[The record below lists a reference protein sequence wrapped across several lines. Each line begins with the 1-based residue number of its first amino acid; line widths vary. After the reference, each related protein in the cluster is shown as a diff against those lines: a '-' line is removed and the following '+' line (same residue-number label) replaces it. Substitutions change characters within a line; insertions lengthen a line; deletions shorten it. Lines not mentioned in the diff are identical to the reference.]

1 MVALAYSRK
10 GFARRPA
17 RTAPPARQAPSANLI
32 NVVLE
37 HADLRDDIGGGRT
50 LMRLSPERLAEP
62 RIRLQLGAE
71 AARAADVA
79 VVWDDREDQIFKVLD
94 GGAARE
100 DRFVLTPAAE
110 AYIAAYDK
118 ARDEGERGR

>member
-10 GFARRPA
+10 GYARRTPKA
-17 RTAPPARQAPSANLI
+17 APPRRMPPSANLI
-32 NVVLE
+32 SLVLE

-50 LMRLSPERLAEP
+50 LMRLSPDLLGDP
-62 RIRLQLGAE
+62 RIRLQLGVE

-79 VVWDDREDQIFKVLD
+79 VIWDEREDQIFRVLD
-94 GGAARE
+94 GASAKE

-110 AYIAAYDK
+110 AYIAAYDA
-118 ARDEGERGR
+118 ARGE

>member
-1 MVALAYSRK
+1 MVTLAYSRK

-17 RTAPPARQAPSANLI
+17 RPAAPARQTPSSNLI

-37 HADLRDDIGGGRT
+37 HADLRDDLGGGRT
-50 LMRLSPERLAEP
+50 LMRLSPERLSDP

-71 AARAADVA
+71 AARAVDVA
-79 VVWDDREDQIFKVLD
+79 VIWDDREDQIFRVLD
-94 GGAARE
+94 GASARE

-118 ARDEGERGR
+118 ARAEAE

>member
-1 MVALAYSRK
+1 MVALAYARK

-17 RTAPPARQAPSANLI
+17 KTPAPARPTPSSNLI
-32 NVVLE
+32 NIVLE
-37 HADLRDDIGGGRT
+37 HADLRDDLGGGRT
-50 LMRLSPERLAEP
+50 LMRLSPERAGDP

-79 VVWDDREDQIFKVLD
+79 VIWDEREDQIFRVLD
-94 GGAARE
+94 GASAKE

-110 AYIAAYDK
+110 TYIAAYDK
-118 ARDEGERGR
+118 ARG

>member
-1 MVALAYSRK
+1 MVALAYARK
-10 GFARRPA
+10 GYPRRPKA
-17 RTAPPARQAPSANLI
+17 APPARLAPSSNLI
-32 NVVLE
+32 NAVLE

-50 LMRLSPERLAEP
+50 LMRLSPDRLAEP

-71 AARAADVA
+71 HARAADVA
-79 VVWDDREDQIFKVLD
+79 VIWDDREDQIFKVLD
-94 GGAARE
+94 GASARE

-118 ARDEGERGR
+118 ARGEME